1 MAMQAGLTG
10 AETWLVRARARFGMR
25 DFAGAETAYRS
36 AMERPPENA
45 AARMELAQLVWM
57 RTGDRAATL
66 LIFDPPAGA
75 SLPVESLF
83 ASCMWH
89 GAENFS
95 GTDPRLTVAF
105 DLVPS

>member
-1 MAMQAGLTG
+1 MQARFNGSD
-10 AETWLVRARARFGMR
+10 TWLVRARARFGMS

-36 AMERPPENA
+36 AMERQPENA

-57 RTGDRAATL
+57 RTGERAATL

-75 SLPVESLF
+75 SVPVESLF
-83 ASCMWH
+83 PLCMWH
-89 GAENFS
+89 GTEKFS